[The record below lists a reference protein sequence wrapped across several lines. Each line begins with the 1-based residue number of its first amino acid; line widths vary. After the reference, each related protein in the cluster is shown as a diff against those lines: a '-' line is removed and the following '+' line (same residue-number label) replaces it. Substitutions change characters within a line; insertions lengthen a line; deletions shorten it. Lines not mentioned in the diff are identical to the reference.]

1 MATPSSA
8 SPAPNQ
14 RVYEQIVDTL
24 NAVFGAYPGYRAA
37 HAKGVVC
44 EGTFTPAEAAAT
56 LSRAAH
62 FRSGTIPMTLR
73 FSDGTGI
80 PTIPD
85 PDPNADPR
93 GLALRFH
100 LPGGVETDIV
110 SHSFNGFPV
119 GTAEDFLAM
128 FQAIAATRP
137 DSAKPTPIEAFLG
150 GHPRA
155 LAFVT
160 TPKPAPKSFATESY
174 YAVNAFRFTNREGS
188 SRFARYQ
195 IHPLE
200 GEAHLSAAEAAS
212 KPANYLFDELSSRLE
227 RGPAKFKLVAQ
238 LAAAGDPIQDA
249 SVSWPADRPQVALG
263 EITVTKRLADSD
275 ALQRKLI
282 FDPIHLVDGIEL
294 SGDPLPAAR
303 SAIYSISY
311 ERRNR

>member
-1 MATPSSA
+1 MASASSATPA
-8 SPAPNQ
+8 HHQ
-14 RVYEQIVDTL
+14 RLYEQIVDAM

-44 EGTFTPAEAAAT
+44 EGTFTPSESAAT

-62 FRSGTIPMTLR
+62 FRSGTIPMTVR

-80 PTIPD
+80 PAIPD

-119 GTAEDFLAM
+119 GTAEEFLGM

-137 DSAKPTPIEAFLG
+137 DSPKPTPIEAFLG

-160 TPKPAPKSFATESY
+160 TPKPAPKSFATESF
-174 YAVNAFRFTNREGS
+174 YAVNAFRFTNREGT
-188 SRFARYQ
+188 SRYARYQ
-195 IHPLE
+195 IHPQE
-200 GEAHLSAAEAAS
+200 GEAHLTAEETAG
-212 KPANYLFDELSSRLE
+212 KPANYLFDELASRLE
-227 RGPAKFKLVAQ
+227 RGPAKFNLVAQ
-238 LAAAGDPIQDA
+238 LAAANDPIQDA
-249 SVSWPADRPQVALG
+249 SVVWPADRPQVALG
-263 EITVTKRLADSD
+263 VITVTKRRADSD

-294 SGDPLPAAR
+294 SADPLPQAR